1 MILYLFLTFL
11 FTPGNNDPK
20 SWIIKTNEPNYRVLV
35 RESDHTGIKEIKI
48 VHKFKGNF
56 KKLIVA
62 MNDIKTNEKLF
73 SNCAKANLLKQLD
86 AHNSYQYFYF
96 KMPITVADRDIISKV
111 TIYYNDSSYSLVS
124 HATDSKLIAKNVD
137 VIRIHKANTSWQFR
151 KTGNGEI
158 IMEYYASADPG
169 GSIPKWLVNA
179 LAIRES
185 KISIEKLK
193 KMMN

>member
-1 MILYLFLTFL
+1 MILYILLVFF
-11 FTPGNNDPK
+11 FTLENSDTK
-20 SWIIKTNEPNYRVLV
+20 SWTIKTNEPNYRVLV
-35 RESDHTGIKEIKI
+35 RESDNNGIKEIKI
-48 VHKFKGNF
+48 VHRFKGNF
-56 KKLIVA
+56 KKLVLV

-73 SNCAKANLLKQLD
+73 NNCTKANLLKQLD
-86 AHNSYQYFYF
+86 AHSSYQYFYF

-111 TIYYNDSSYSLVS
+111 TIYHTDSSYSLIS
-124 HATDSKLIAKNVD
+124 HATDSKLVSKNAD

-151 KTGNGEI
+151 KIGNGEI
-158 IMEYYASADPG
+158 TMEYYASADPG

-193 KMMN
+193 KMIH

>member
-1 MILYLFLTFL
+1 MILFLFLF
-11 FTPGNNDPK
+11 FFITPENNDSK

-73 SNCAKANLLKQLD
+73 SNCTKANLLKQID
-86 AHNSYQYFYF
+86 AHSSYQYFYF

-111 TIYYNDSSYSLVS
+111 TIYYSDSTYSLVS
-124 HATDSKLIAKNVD
+124 RAADSKLVSKNVD
-137 VIRIHKANTSWQFR
+137 VIRINKANTSWQFR
-151 KTGNGEI
+151 KSGNGEI

-169 GSIPKWLVNA
+169 GSIPKWLVNVFA
-179 LAIRES
+179 VRES